1 METMAKAEKPTSSPP
16 GSAAQSAARPPA
28 QADARP
34 QGGRILLA
42 SNDPQLI
49 AAAEPVLRAAG
60 YQLTVVA
67 SGPEV
72 LVHIDDRRADLYL
85 LDYALPTMNGLRVAR
100 HLRQGYNVA
109 RERIIV
115 LYPAQLPA
123 SYQAEIQAS
132 EVLITPFTGVELLL
146 CVMRHLEQC

>member
-1 METMAKAEKPTSSPP
+1 MDTMAKADKPMNSAPA
-16 GSAAQSAARPPA
+16 GAAQSDARPPA
-28 QADARP
+28 PSHARP

-42 SNDPQLI
+42 SSDPQLI
-49 AAAEPVLRAAG
+49 AAAEPVLAAAG
-60 YQLTVVA
+60 YQVTVVA

-72 LVHIDDRRADLYL
+72 LLHIDDRGADIYL
-85 LDYALPTMNGLRVAR
+85 LDHALPTMNGLRVAR
-100 HLRQGYNVA
+100 HLRQGYNVS